1 MQPFRD
7 LIKPNKKFYWDGTL
21 ESIFLKSKQEI
32 IEKVKD
38 GVKSFELERITCLQ
52 TDYCD
57 EGIGYLLLQK
67 YCTCSLEKV
76 KLIYAGSK
84 FTNPAEANY

>member
-1 MQPFRD
+1 M
-7 LIKPNKKFYWDGTL
+7 
-21 ESIFLKSKQEI
+21 

-52 TDYCD
+52 TDYQD

-76 KLIYAGSK
+76 PTCCPEAWKLFYAGSK
-84 FTNPAEANY
+84 FTSPAEANYSPTEKEPLAVAYALDH